1 MSLILKK
8 EPFKPNTSKLNSALN
23 TSIAKSILNK
33 SLVDPKGGPIFQLSQ
48 QEIHFFNT
56 ELNEIY
62 EVTML
67 VRNISSNK
75 Q

>member
-8 EPFKPNTSKLNSALN
+8 EPFKPNTSKLNSVLN
-23 TSIAKSILNK
+23 TSIANSILNK